1 MFVRYVSH
9 EIRTPLN
16 TVSMGIQLAKEELRK
31 GEDPDAILDI
41 LEDVHSSS
49 DTAVEILNGLL
60 TFDKIDSG
68 NMVLDVEPVAVY
80 EFVSENIRA
89 ATVQA
94 SLSHAL
100 DSPSRNF
107 SRCRLDKRTSVCT
120 WKTANPCN
128 GSFDTCI

>member
-16 TVSMGIQLAKEELRK
+16 TVSMGIQLAKEEIRK
-31 GEDPDAILDI
+31 GEDPDSILGILD
-41 LEDVHSSS
+41 DVHSSS

-68 NMVLDVEPVAVY
+68 TMVLDVEPVAVY

-89 ATVQA
+89 ATVQVRYCIFLTLA
-94 SLSHAL
+94 VKFISMAL
-100 DSPSRNF
+100 
-107 SRCRLDKRTSVCT
+107 RLAKLT
-120 WKTANPCN
+120 
-128 GSFDTCI
+128 